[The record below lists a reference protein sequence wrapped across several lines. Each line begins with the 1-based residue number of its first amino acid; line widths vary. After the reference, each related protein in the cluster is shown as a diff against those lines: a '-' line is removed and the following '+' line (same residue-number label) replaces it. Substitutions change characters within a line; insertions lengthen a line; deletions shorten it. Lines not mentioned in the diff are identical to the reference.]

1 MKKIIIGLFVL
12 TMLSTVSFGKSSFID
27 TVPKEILISKESIQQ
42 GDFKKEIMEINNGT
56 AKNFKLSVTIADTD
70 SNIEGLE
77 FVFLDDNFKFII
89 DKDIYQTLSDIERS
103 SLSDKTFRKLIFEQN
118 GSYDFEFQSTSYK
131 FYVGVIYKIK
141 SGKTD
146 DLSKV
151 FFVNLDLIKE

>member
-1 MKKIIIGLFVL
+1 MFV
-12 TMLSTVSFGKSSFID
+12 
-27 TVPKEILISKESIQQ
+27 
-42 GDFKKEIMEINNGT
+42 NNC
-56 AKNFKLSVTIADTD
+56 N
-70 SNIEGLE
+70 
-77 FVFLDDNFKFII
+77 KFII
-89 DKDIYQTLSDIERS
+89 DKDTYQTLSDIERS

-131 FYVGVIYKIK
+131 FYVGVIYKIQ